1 MPNTTGPAPVKSA
14 KKILLVEDEQDAREI
29 YLDILKSEGLIAV
42 GTADGTEAIVELG
55 KDKFDLVLLD
65 IIMPKMDGIETL
77 NQIKSN
83 PAKFGTP
90 KVVMLS
96 NIGGDIAIDK
106 AMELGAD
113 GYMLKSET
121 EPDDF
126 VNIVKK
132 YLE

>member
-1 MPNTTGPAPVKSA
+1 MPNTTSPAPAKST

-113 GYMLKSET
+113 GYMFKSET

>member
-1 MPNTTGPAPVKSA
+1 MANG
-14 KKILLVEDEQDAREI
+14 KKILLVEDEADASEI
-29 YLDILKSEGLIAV
+29 YLDILKGEGLDAV
-42 GTADGTEAIVELG
+42 AVMDGTEALEALQ
-55 KDKFDLVLLD
+55 KDKYSLVLLD
-65 IIMPKMDGIETL
+65 IIMPKMDGVETL
-77 NQIKSN
+77 DQIKKDPN
-83 PAKFGTP
+83 KYGTP

-126 VNIVKK
+126 INVVKK

>member
-1 MPNTTGPAPVKSA
+1 MPTSSNDLSN
-14 KKILLVEDEQDAREI
+14 KKILLVEDEADAREI
-29 YLDILKSEGLIAV
+29 YLDILKGEGLKAIGV
-42 GTADGTEAIVELG
+42 ADGAEALKLMG
-55 KDKFDLVLLD
+55 KEKYALVLLD

-77 NQIKSN
+77 NQIKKN
-83 PAKFGTP
+83 PEKYGSP

-121 EPDDF
+121 EPEDF
-126 VNIVKK
+126 VSVVTK

>member
-1 MPNTTGPAPVKSA
+1 MPVSNS
-14 KKILLVEDEQDAREI
+14 KILLVEDEVDARDI
-29 YLDILKSEGLIAV
+29 YTDILQGEDIQVDGV
-42 GTADGTEAIVELG
+42 GDGTEALEALE
-55 KDKFDLVLLD
+55 KNKYTLVLLD
-65 IIMPKMDGIETL
+65 IIMPKMDGVETL
-77 NQIKSN
+77 SKIKQN
-83 PAKFGTP
+83 PDKYGTP

-121 EPDDF
+121 EPDEF
-126 VNIVKK
+126 VAVVKK

>member
-1 MPNTTGPAPVKSA
+1 MAVAG
-14 KKILLVEDEQDAREI
+14 KKILLVEDEPDAREI
-29 YLDILKSEGLIAV
+29 YLDILKGENLDAV
-42 GTADGTEAIVELG
+42 GVGDGTEALEALERE
-55 KDKFDLVLLD
+55 KYALVLLD
-65 IIMPKMDGIETL
+65 IIMPKMDGVETL
-77 NQIKSN
+77 GRIKQS
-83 PAKFGTP
+83 PDKYGTP

-121 EPDDF
+121 EPEDF
-126 VNIVKK
+126 VNVVKK

>member
-1 MPNTTGPAPVKSA
+1 MTTDG
-14 KKILLVEDEQDAREI
+14 KKILLVEDEPDAREI
-29 YLDILKSEGLIAV
+29 YLDILKGENMDGTGV
-42 GTADGTEAIVELG
+42 GDGTEALEALERN
-55 KDKFDLVLLD
+55 KYDLILLD
-65 IIMPKMDGIETL
+65 IIMPKMDGVETL
-77 NQIKSN
+77 GRIKQS
-83 PAKFGTP
+83 PDKYGTP

-121 EPDDF
+121 EPEDF
-126 VNIVKK
+126 INVVKK

>member
-1 MPNTTGPAPVKSA
+1 MPTDAPDISK
-14 KKILLVEDEQDAREI
+14 KKILLVEDEADAREI
-29 YLDILKSEGLIAV
+29 YLDILKGENLVATGV
-42 GTADGTEAIVELG
+42 GDGTEALQALAKE
-55 KDKFDLVLLD
+55 KYALVLLD

-77 NQIKSN
+77 TQIKKN
-83 PAKFGTP
+83 PEKYGTP

-126 VNIVKK
+126 VSVIIK

>member
-1 MPNTTGPAPVKSA
+1 MPGNTT
-14 KKILLVEDEQDAREI
+14 KILLVEDESDAREI
-29 YLDILKSEGLIAV
+29 YLDILQGEGMHAD
-42 GTADGTEAIVELG
+42 GAGDGTEALEALEQT
-55 KDKFDLVLLD
+55 KYTLVLLD
-65 IIMPKMDGIETL
+65 IIMPKMDGVETL
-77 NQIKSN
+77 DKIKQN
-83 PAKFGTP
+83 PDKYGTP

-121 EPDDF
+121 EPEDF
-126 VNIVKK
+126 VAVVKK

>member
-1 MPNTTGPAPVKSA
+1 MP
-14 KKILLVEDEQDAREI
+14 R
-29 YLDILKSEGLIAV
+29 
-42 GTADGTEAIVELG
+42 
-55 KDKFDLVLLD
+55 
-65 IIMPKMDGIETL
+65 MDGIETL
-77 NQIKSN
+77 NQIKKN
-83 PAKFGTP
+83 PEKYGNP

-126 VNIVKK
+126 VNVVTK

>member
-1 MPNTTGPAPVKSA
+1 MADSVP
-14 KKILLVEDEQDAREI
+14 KKILLVEDEVDAREI
-29 YLDILKSEGLIAV
+29 YIDILQSEGLSVDGV
-42 GTADGTEAIVELG
+42 GDGTEALEALSQV
-55 KDKFDLVLLD
+55 KYNLVLLD
-65 IIMPKMDGIETL
+65 IIMPKMDGVETL
-77 NQIKSN
+77 DRIKKS
-83 PAKFGTP
+83 PEKYGTP

-126 VNIVKK
+126 VSIVKK

>member
-1 MPNTTGPAPVKSA
+1 MAIND
-14 KKILLVEDEQDAREI
+14 KKILLVEDEPDAREI
-29 YLDILKSEGLIAV
+29 YLDILKSEGLN
-42 GTADGTEAIVELG
+42 GTGTGDGTEALEALER
-55 KDKFDLVLLD
+55 DKYDLVLLD
-65 IIMPKMDGIETL
+65 IIMPKMDGVETL
-77 NQIKSN
+77 GRIKQS
-83 PAKFGTP
+83 PDKYGTP

-121 EPDDF
+121 EPEDF
-126 VNIVKK
+126 VNVVKK

>member
-1 MPNTTGPAPVKSA
+1 MPTDTADLSD
-14 KKILLVEDEQDAREI
+14 KKILLVEDEADAREI
-29 YLDILKSEGLIAV
+29 YLDILKGEGLTALGV
-42 GTADGTEAIVELG
+42 ADGAEALEALA
-55 KDKFDLVLLD
+55 KEKYSLVLLD

-83 PAKFGTP
+83 PEKYGAP

-126 VNIVKK
+126 VNVVTK

>member
-1 MPNTTGPAPVKSA
+1 MVAND
-14 KKILLVEDEQDAREI
+14 KKILLVEDEPDAREI
-29 YLDILKSEGLIAV
+29 YLDILKSEGLTGV
-42 GTADGTEAIVELG
+42 GVGDGTEALETLEQG
-55 KDKFDLVLLD
+55 KYDLVLLD
-65 IIMPKMDGIETL
+65 IIMPKMDGVETL
-77 NQIKSN
+77 GRIKQS
-83 PAKFGTP
+83 PDKYGTP

-121 EPDDF
+121 EPEDF
-126 VNIVKK
+126 VNVVKK

>member
-1 MPNTTGPAPVKSA
+1 MPTDTSDLAK
-14 KKILLVEDEQDAREI
+14 KKILLVEDEADAREI
-29 YLDILKSEGLIAV
+29 YLDILKGESLQAAGV
-42 GTADGTEAIVELG
+42 SDGTEALLALE
-55 KDKFDLVLLD
+55 KEKYSLVLLD

-77 NQIKSN
+77 TQIKKN
-83 PAKFGTP
+83 PEKYGTP

-126 VNIVKK
+126 VSVVIK

>member
-1 MPNTTGPAPVKSA
+1 MANDV
-14 KKILLVEDEQDAREI
+14 KKILLVEDEPDAREI
-29 YLDILKSEGLIAV
+29 YLDILKGENMDAV
-42 GTADGTEAIVELG
+42 GVGDGTEALVELE
-55 KDKFDLVLLD
+55 KEKYSLILLD
-65 IIMPKMDGIETL
+65 IIMPKMDGVETL
-77 NQIKSN
+77 GRIKQS
-83 PAKFGTP
+83 PDKYGTP

-121 EPDDF
+121 EPEDF
-126 VNIVKK
+126 VNVVKK

>member
-1 MPNTTGPAPVKSA
+1 MAND
-14 KKILLVEDEQDAREI
+14 KKVLLVEDEVDAREI
-29 YLDILKSEGLIAV
+29 YVDILEGEGMTVDGA
-42 GTADGTEAIVELG
+42 GDGTEALEALS
-55 KDKFDLVLLD
+55 KDKYGLVLLD
-65 IIMPKMDGIETL
+65 IIMPKMDGVETL
-77 NQIKSN
+77 DRIKKS
-83 PAKFGTP
+83 PDKYGTP

-121 EPDDF
+121 EPEDF
-126 VNIVKK
+126 ISIVKK

>member
-1 MPNTTGPAPVKSA
+1 MPTDSTDLS
-14 KKILLVEDEQDAREI
+14 KKHILLVEDEADAREI
-29 YLDILKSEGLIAV
+29 YLDILKGEGLNATGV
-42 GTADGTEAIVELG
+42 ADGQAALDVLAKQKST
-55 KDKFDLVLLD
+55 LVLLD
-65 IIMPKMDGIETL
+65 IIMPRMDGIETL
-77 NQIKSN
+77 NQIKKN
-83 PAKFGTP
+83 PEKYGNP

-126 VNIVKK
+126 VNVVTK